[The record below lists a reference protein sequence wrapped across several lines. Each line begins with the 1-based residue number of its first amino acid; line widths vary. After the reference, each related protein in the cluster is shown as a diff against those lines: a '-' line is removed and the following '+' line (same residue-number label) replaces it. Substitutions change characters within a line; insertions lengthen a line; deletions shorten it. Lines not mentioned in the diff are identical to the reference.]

1 MSMNE
6 NIVNFTKPNV
16 EFLLGTPIT
25 TPSNR
30 REYLN
35 LLKRFLTEDDY
46 HDVLCG
52 IMDDE
57 IYCELEDQLVDII
70 NSYYSFYS

>member
-1 MSMNE
+1 MQN
-6 NIVNFTKPNV
+6 VVTFTKPNV
-16 EFLLGTPIT
+16 EFLLGQPIT
-25 TPSNR
+25 TPGNR

-35 LLKRFLTEDDY
+35 LLKRFLTESDY
-46 HDVLCG
+46 ADVLCG

-70 NSYYSFYS
+70 DSYYSFPH